1 MPSET
6 TLQTASPV
14 KQTKPDAIPAVGTF
28 KNKYPLI
35 RLPRS
40 DLPHAV
46 FLHYNPL
53 DYPAKRTKGIR
64 HNNLPPFR
72 RHKPFRNEQTMDT
85 LTRFLPEHLQQ
96 NQLPEALGGV
106 LLSVVSACT
115 EINAKVRL
123 GALAGVLGMAG
134 TGNIQGEDQKKLD
147 VIANNIMID
156 TLKANPAVAGLASE
170 EEDSFVSA
178 GENGRYLV
186 LFDPL
191 DGSSNID
198 VNISVGTIFSIL
210 EKPEG
215 ALATESFL
223 QTGRQQLA
231 AGYVLYGPQTQLV
244 FTFGHG
250 VYMFTLNAENEFV
263 LTKEKPKVPES
274 TKEFAINMSNRRHWL
289 PPVQQYIDELLAG
302 ETGTR
307 GKNYNMRWVASM
319 VAEIHRILMRGGV
332 FMYPQ
337 DKRDPSKPGKLRLMY
352 EANPMAL
359 ILEQAGAS
367 ASNARQDILGIRPES
382 LHQRVAVIMGSSEEV
397 DYLNRLHSK

>member
-1 MPSET
+1 MY
-6 TLQTASPV
+6 LLV
-14 KQTKPDAIPAVGTF
+14 RI
-28 KNKYPLI
+28 
-35 RLPRS
+35 PRS
-40 DLPHAV
+40 DLPRAV

-53 DYPAKRTKGIR
+53 DYPAKRAKGIR
-64 HNNLPPFR
+64 RNNLPPFR
-72 RHKPFRNEQTMDT
+72 RHKPFRDEQTMNT
-85 LTRFLPEHLQQ
+85 LIRFLPEHLQQ
-96 NQLPEALGGV
+96 NQLPESLGGV

-156 TLKANPAVAGLASE
+156 ALKANPAVAGLASE
-170 EEDSFVSA
+170 EEDTFVNA
-178 GENGRYLV
+178 DENGRYLV

-198 VNISVGTIFSIL
+198 INISVGTIFSIL

-215 ALATESFL
+215 ELKTESFL
-223 QTGRQQLA
+223 QAGRCQLA

-263 LTKEKPKVPES
+263 LTKENPKVPES

-289 PPVQQYIDELLAG
+289 SPVQQYIDELLAG

-337 DKRDPSKPGKLRLMY
+337 DKRDPAKPGKLRLMY
-352 EANPMAL
+352 EANPMSL

-367 ASNARQDILGIRPES
+367 ASNTHQDMLDILPEN
-382 LHQRVAVIMGSSEEV
+382 LHQRVAVVMGSSEEV

>member
-231 AGYVLYGPQTQLV
+231 AGYILYGPQTQLV